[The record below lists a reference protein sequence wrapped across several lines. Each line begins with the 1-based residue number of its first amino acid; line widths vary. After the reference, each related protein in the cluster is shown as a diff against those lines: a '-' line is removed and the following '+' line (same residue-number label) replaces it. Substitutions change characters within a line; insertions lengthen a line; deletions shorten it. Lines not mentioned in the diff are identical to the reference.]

1 MKIILLVVGK
11 TTTSYLREGIEE
23 YSTRVN
29 RFMPFELRVLP
40 DIKTSKKLTPAM
52 QKEAEGM
59 RILEQ
64 IQTSDHLV
72 LLDERG
78 RE

>member
-40 DIKTSKKLTPAM
+40 DIKTSKN
-52 QKEAEGM
+52 
-59 RILEQ
+59 
-64 IQTSDHLV
+64 
-72 LLDERG
+72 
-78 RE
+78 

>member
-29 RFMPFELRVLP
+29 LSL
-40 DIKTSKKLTPAM
+40 IH
-52 QKEAEGM
+52 
-59 RILEQ
+59 I
-64 IQTSDHLV
+64 
-72 LLDERG
+72 
-78 RE
+78 